1 MNTKL
6 VELIINNWTEVLFT
20 FVSSLFTFMIKQ
32 YVGIKMGMKSLL
44 KNEIIRTYETY
55 IKLGYC
61 PSFIKENIKEIYES
75 YHKLKGNG
83 MGTSMVNELYK
94 LPNEPKERK

>member
-1 MNTKL
+1 MINIIAKYWIEVIMTFITSF
-6 VELIINNWTEVLFT
+6 LIL
-20 FVSSLFTFMIKQ
+20 MIKQ
-32 YVGIKMGMKSLL
+32 YAGLKNGMRVLL
-44 KNEIIRTYETY
+44 KNEIIRVYETY

-83 MGTSMVNELYK
+83 MGTSMVNEIYK
-94 LPNEPKERK
+94 LPNEPKEEK

>member
-1 MNTKL
+1 MTML
-6 VELIINNWTEVLFT
+6 STLFIYLIN
-20 FVSSLFTFMIKQ
+20 Q
-32 YVGIKMGMKSLL
+32 YIGLRNGMRSLL

-55 IKLGYC
+55 VKLGYC

-83 MGTSMVNELYK
+83 MGTTMVNELYK
-94 LPNEPKERK
+94 LPNEPKEYK

>member
-1 MNTKL
+1 MTFITSFL
-6 VELIINNWTEVLFT
+6 LLMIN
-20 FVSSLFTFMIKQ
+20 Q
-32 YVGIKMGMKSLL
+32 YIGLRNGMRSLL

-61 PSFIKENIKEIYES
+61 PSFIKENIREIYES

-83 MGTSMVNELYK
+83 MGTSMVNEIYK
-94 LPNEPKERK
+94 LPNELKEEN

>member
-1 MNTKL
+1 MLHIIVNYWIETL
-6 VELIINNWTEVLFT
+6 LTLISSFLIYLIN
-20 FVSSLFTFMIKQ
+20 Q
-32 YVGIKMGMKSLL
+32 YFGLRNGMRSLL
-44 KNEIIRTYETY
+44 KIEIIRTYETF

-83 MGTSMVNELYK
+83 MITSMVNEIYK
-94 LPNEPKERK
+94 LPNEVREEK

>member
-1 MNTKL
+1 MMNIIIKYWI
-6 VELIINNWTEVLFT
+6 ELILTFIYSFLLFIIN
-20 FVSSLFTFMIKQ
+20 Q
-32 YVGIKMGMKSLL
+32 YFGLKNGMRSLL

-55 IKLGYC
+55 VKLGYC

-83 MGTSMVNELYK
+83 MGTSMVNEIYK
-94 LPNEPKERK
+94 LPNELKEDR

>member
-1 MNTKL
+1 MFNIL
-6 VELIINNWTEVLFT
+6 VKYWVEFFMTLLSTLFIYLIN
-20 FVSSLFTFMIKQ
+20 Q
-32 YVGIKMGMKSLL
+32 YIGLRNGMRSLL

-55 IKLGYC
+55 VKLGYC

-83 MGTSMVNELYK
+83 MGTTMVNEIYK
-94 LPNEPKERK
+94 LPNEPKEYK

>member
-1 MNTKL
+1 MKEIIAKNFLELLLTIITSLL
-6 VELIINNWTEVLFT
+6 VYIF
-20 FVSSLFTFMIKQ
+20 SQ
-32 YVGIKMGMKSLL
+32 YIGIRNGIKSLL

-83 MGTSMVNELYK
+83 MGTSMVNEIYK
-94 LPNEPKERK
+94 LPNEERRECEI